1 MVGGIVMKRLEVRF
15 ICQSHYKDW
24 EIGDLGYLDGY
35 CRGEDDVPCAIVIV
49 KDRIVMAP
57 LDTIRV
63 VNESEVF

>member
-1 MVGGIVMKRLEVRF
+1 MKRLEVRF

-24 EIGDLGYLDGY
+24 EIGDLGYVDGY
-35 CRGEDDVPCAIVIV
+35 CRGEDDVPCVIVIV

>member
-1 MVGGIVMKRLEVRF
+1 MKRLEVRF

-24 EIGDLGYLDGY
+24 EIGDLGHVDGY
-35 CRGEDDVPCAIVIV
+35 CRGGDDVPCAIVIV

-63 VNESEVF
+63 VNESDVL